1 MVKEWIEAVTDRTYG
16 DVQIVQ
22 SNPELEHAKGA
33 WNAEDLNRIEKN
45 TAYCVEYM
53 LEKKIYRLRQKNEI
67 TA

>member
-1 MVKEWIEAVTDRTYG
+1 MTKEWIEAITDRTYG
-16 DVQIVQ
+16 DVQMVQ

-53 LEKKIYRLRQKNEI
+53 M
-67 TA
+67 